1 MMIIIMNFEQPQP
14 STRQR
19 IIEAASKRFRIA
31 GFART
36 SIPGVMRELGLT
48 HGGFYS
54 HFASKDE
61 LFAAAVAHAA
71 VESGDWLEGQVE
83 NLDGPVWI
91 DRWVDIYVSDGHCRN
106 CATGCPIPLLMAE
119 VAREGEAACAAFG
132 AAFQR
137 RLTRVREHLDLSA
150 PEAERRFRSA
160 YAHMAGAVMLARVLG
175 IEESD
180 ELRRDVANS
189 VKSMLLADD
198 APGGSLIASYG
209 DLR

>member
-1 MMIIIMNFEQPQP
+1 MTAEPPQP

-48 HGGFYS
+48 HGGFYT

-61 LFAAAVAHAA
+61 LFAASVAHAA
-71 VESGDWLEGQVE
+71 AESGDWLEDQVE
-83 NLDGPVWI
+83 DLDGPAWV
-91 DRWVDIYVSDGHCRN
+91 DRWVDIYVSDRHCRN

-119 VAREGEAACAAFG
+119 VAREGDASCAAFE

-137 RLTRVREHLDLSA
+137 RLARVREHLDLPA

-180 ELRRDVANS
+180 ELRRDVATS
-189 VKSMLLADD
+189 VKSMLVAEY
-198 APGGSLIASYG
+198 APSHPLNDSDG
-209 DLR
+209 DLG

>member
-1 MMIIIMNFEQPQP
+1 
-14 STRQR
+14 
-19 IIEAASKRFRIA
+19 
-31 GFART
+31 
-36 SIPGVMRELGLT
+36 MREIGLT
-48 HGGFYS
+48 LGGFYS

-71 VESGDWLEGQVE
+71 VESGDWLEDQVE
-83 NLDGPVWI
+83 NRDGPAWI

-119 VAREGEAACAAFG
+119 VAREGDSACAAFE

-137 RLTRVREHLDLSA
+137 RLTRVREHLDLPA
-150 PEAERRFRSA
+150 PDAARRFRSA

-175 IEESD
+175 IDESN

-189 VKSMLLADD
+189 VKSTLLADY
-198 APGGSLIASYG
+198 APSSFLDDSDG
-209 DLR
+209 DLT